1 MITIYGCSTKRQFV
15 PTTLVTLAC
24 RDGYERAAHLYP
36 ALQPASAH
44 VLPPEVSVVEVP
56 LLVG

>member
-1 MITIYGCSTKRQFV
+1 V

>member
-24 RDGYERAAHLYP
+24 RDGYERAAHLYS
-36 ALQPASAH
+36 ALQRASAH
-44 VLPPEVSVVEVP
+44 VLPRRRATFTTHPEER
-56 LLVG
+56 